1 MHSGRRD
8 TLRAR
13 IDQKICKSDNK
24 TVARTDAAHITIL

>member
-1 MHSGRRD
+1 MRWDRRD
-8 TLRAR
+8 TRHAR